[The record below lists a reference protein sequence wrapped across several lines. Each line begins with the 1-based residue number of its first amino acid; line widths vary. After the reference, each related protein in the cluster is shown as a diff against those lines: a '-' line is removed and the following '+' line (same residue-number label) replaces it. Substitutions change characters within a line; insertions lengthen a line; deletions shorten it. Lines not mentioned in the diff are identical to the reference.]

1 MKMVEQTKTARRINL
16 STIRKSNG
24 VEQLDATLRRSL
36 EQYHKIRKPNLHKMN
51 PIPIYKKEV

>member
-1 MKMVEQTKTARRINL
+1 MELDK
-16 STIRKSNG
+16 
-24 VEQLDATLRRSL
+24 LDAIVGEDASH